1 MKSLI
6 RIALLAA
13 IPAFATSV
21 SAQQPWSVELRAG
34 GAFPTVDMVGDLGTG
49 NGIAIEGNVSY
60 DLLPFLGVF
69 VGWDWVGFTPENSFA
84 GTDIDFE
91 GTGYLA
97 GVQYQ
102 RAVTE
107 ALPFE
112 IWLRAAVRY
121 DHLELEDD
129 AGDIVAG
136 TDRDVGLDVGL
147 GFSVD
152 INDTWAVT
160 PGVRY
165 RAVTHDVQT
174 SPSRTDEAEFR
185 HVIVDVGV
193 AYRFDF

>member
-13 IPAFATSV
+13 IPALATSV
-21 SAQQPWSVELRAG
+21 SAQQPWSVELRGG

-49 NGIAIEGNVSY
+49 NGIVIEGNLAY
-60 DLLPFLGVF
+60 DFLPFLGAF
-69 VGWDWVGFTPENSFA
+69 VGWDWVGFSPENSFA

-97 GVQYQ
+97 GLRYQ
-102 RAVTE
+102 RGVTE
-107 ALPFE
+107 AIE
-112 IWLRAAVRY
+112 VWLRAAVRY
-121 DHLELEDD
+121 DHLELEDE

-147 GFSVD
+147 GLAVD
-152 INDTWAVT
+152 INDAWALT

-185 HVIVDVGV
+185 HVILDVGV
-193 AYRFDF
+193 AYRFGF

>member
-21 SAQQPWSVELRAG
+21 SAQQPWTVELRG
-34 GAFPTVDMVGDLGTG
+34 GAAFPTVDMVGDLGTG
-49 NGIAIEGNVSY
+49 NGVAIEGAVTY
-60 DLLPFLGVF
+60 DFLPFLGVF
-69 VGWDWVGFTPENSFA
+69 VGWDWVGFTPEESFA

-97 GVQYQ
+97 GLRYE
-102 RAVTE
+102 RAVTD

-112 IWLRAAVRY
+112 VWLRTAVRY
-121 DHLELEDD
+121 DHLELEND

-147 GFSVD
+147 GLAFA
-152 INDTWAVT
+152 INESWVVT

-165 RAVTHDVQT
+165 RAITHDVQT
-174 SPSRTDEAEFR
+174 SPRQTDEAEFR
-185 HVIVDVGV
+185 HVIADVGI